1 MAEPKQVIQSID
13 QVTPEWLTYVLTRS
27 GALTGG
33 RVAAIAIESGERIL
47 STSTRLR
54 IAYSEG
60 ATGALP
66 PKLFLKTVNVDQDE
80 DFFGASEVN
89 YYLRDYK
96 GVACAPIP
104 RCYDAVFSEEQRCY
118 HLLLDDLADT
128 HIEAKHKPRT
138 LEYGLAL
145 AEGLACLHAAWW
157 GGDRLADVGE
167 QIPVARQIDRFV
179 EIAQPGAGHIIGAY
193 SRELKAYWPA
203 AVEEILQRHPS
214 VMIARTNDSNGFTL
228 IHGDPNWNNILV
240 PHNAD
245 RPLYIID
252 RQPFDWSLTVWLGV
266 YDLAYALVLDWDIDE
281 RRRFEMPILRHYHD
295 RLMTHGVR
303 DYTWEQ
309 LLLDYRLSVP
319 ICVYVAI
326 EWCRGGVNEPWVH
339 IWLPMLQQAM
349 TACDDLNCRELW
361 G

>member
-1 MAEPKQVIQSID
+1 MSKQVIVSID
-13 QVTPEWLTYVLTRS
+13 QVTPEWLTGVLMRS
-27 GALTGG
+27 GALSRG
-33 RVAAIAIESGERIL
+33 RVVSFEVATNERIL
-47 STSTRLR
+47 STSTYLR
-54 IAYSEG
+54 IAYSSD
-60 ATGALP
+60 ATGAMP
-66 PKLFLKTVNVDQDE
+66 SHLFLKTVNADQDE

-89 YYLRDYK
+89 YYMRDYK

-104 RCYDAVFSEEQRCY
+104 RCYDAVFSEEHRRY
-118 HLLLDDLADT
+118 HLLLDDLAET

-138 LEYGLAL
+138 LQYGLAL

-157 GGDRLADVGE
+157 GGDRLTEIDERLPTAQ
-167 QIPVARQIDRFV
+167 QIERFV
-179 EIAQPGAGHIIGAY
+179 EVAQPGAGHILGAFAH
-193 SRELKAYWPA
+193 ELKAHWPA
-203 AVEEILQRHPS
+203 TVKDLLQRHPS
-214 VMIARTNDSNGFTL
+214 AMIARTGEPNGFTL

-240 PHNAD
+240 PRDGD

-252 RQPFDWSLTVWLGV
+252 RQPFDWSLTVWLGA
-266 YDLAYALVLDWDIDE
+266 YDPAYALVLDWDIDE

-295 RLMTHGVR
+295 QLIAHGVR

-309 LLLDYRLSVP
+309 LLRDYRLSVP

-339 IWLPMLQQAM
+339 VWLPMLQQAL

>member
-1 MAEPKQVIQSID
+1 M
-13 QVTPEWLTYVLTRS
+13 
-27 GALTGG
+27 TGG

-66 PKLFLKTVNVDQDE
+66 PKLFL
-80 DFFGASEVN
+80 
-89 YYLRDYK
+89 
-96 GVACAPIP
+96 
-104 RCYDAVFSEEQRCY
+104 
-118 HLLLDDLADT
+118 
-128 HIEAKHKPRT
+128 
-138 LEYGLAL
+138 
-145 AEGLACLHAAWW
+145 
-157 GGDRLADVGE
+157 
-167 QIPVARQIDRFV
+167 
-179 EIAQPGAGHIIGAY
+179 
-193 SRELKAYWPA
+193 
-203 AVEEILQRHPS
+203 PS
-214 VMIARTNDSNGFTL
+214 MMIARTNDPNGFTL

-281 RRRFEMPILRHYHD
+281 RRRFEIPILRHYHD
-295 RLMTHGVR
+295 RLTALGVY
-303 DYTWEQ
+303 DYSWEQ